1 MIPDK
6 IQSIQCYA
14 VTNKESS
21 VDKSELLS
29 MLDIESRPAKTKNK
43 KRKWRE
49 IEAIQDRYRLR
60 KELEDMDM
68 SLEAELEKL
77 DI

>member
-1 MIPDK
+1 M
-6 IQSIQCYA
+6 
-14 VTNKESS
+14 
-21 VDKSELLS
+21 DKSDLLS
-29 MLDIESRPAKTKNK
+29 MLDIDSRPAKNRSK

-68 SLEAELEKL
+68 SLEQELENL
-77 DI
+77 EF